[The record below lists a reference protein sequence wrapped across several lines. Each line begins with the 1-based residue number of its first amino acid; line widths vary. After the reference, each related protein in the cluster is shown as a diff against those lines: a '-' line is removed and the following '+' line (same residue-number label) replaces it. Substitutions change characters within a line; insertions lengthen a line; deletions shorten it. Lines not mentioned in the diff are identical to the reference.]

1 MTDPE
6 NIILGIKPLP
16 IREYRTEDARLD
28 AAIED
33 WTLREA
39 GVIEPDQP
47 TAYSDYMYR
56 KKWNEQAFGEFTPE
70 ERAVIRA
77 NIGLGPFA

>member
-1 MTDPE
+1 MSAS
-6 NIILGIKPLP
+6 NRGCKPLP
-16 IREYRTEDARLD
+16 IREYRTDEARFD

-47 TAYSDYMYR
+47 TEYSDYVWR
-56 KKWNEQAFGEFTPE
+56 KQWNERNFGEFTAE
-70 ERAVIRA
+70 ERGAIRMA
-77 NIGLGPFA
+77 LGLGTFGEE